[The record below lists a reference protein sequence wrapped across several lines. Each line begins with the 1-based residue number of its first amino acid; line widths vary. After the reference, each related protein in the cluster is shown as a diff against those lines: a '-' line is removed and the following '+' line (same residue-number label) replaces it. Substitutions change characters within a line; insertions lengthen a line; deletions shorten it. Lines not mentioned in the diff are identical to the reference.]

1 MFSLQ
6 LLQRP
11 ERARRELHDIGCRQT
26 GILHPH
32 PHPQRSTRLTLDCA
46 PVPVAIPPPP
56 GILCPCGTCCN
67 FLLAT
72 TTGGSS
78 SHPGCRRTTRRLRR
92 PHHHELAS
100 FHGTVART
108 RVFLRVP
115 ALVEA
120 PKRELGCV
128 RTKPE
133 AKTSTKKKDL
143 AKFCN
148 FFDFWLIKKFNCNEW
163 RVGAPPFLAIF
174 WGKPA
179 FEQLHFSL
187 TSHSLPKIPA
197 VLPRSGHSNLFD
209 FASNPEIFFH
219 PLPAAAS
226 TPPPVHN
233 LRFRPLD
240 LYFLRENTTVS
251 LRRNRC
257 KSKVL

>member
-1 MFSLQ
+1 MALSHAPEFSCACPPWWRHQ
-6 LLQRP
+6 KDVRP
-11 ERARRELHDIGCRQT
+11 
-26 GILHPH
+26 
-32 PHPQRSTRLTLDCA
+32 
-46 PVPVAIPPPP
+46 
-56 GILCPCGTCCN
+56 
-67 FLLAT
+67 
-72 TTGGSS
+72 
-78 SHPGCRRTTRRLRR
+78 
-92 PHHHELAS
+92 
-100 FHGTVART
+100 
-108 RVFLRVP
+108 
-115 ALVEA
+115 
-120 PKRELGCV
+120 
-128 RTKPE
+128 KPE
-133 AKTSTKKKDL
+133 APHQHNKKRL
-143 AKFCN
+143 GQILQL
-148 FFDFWLIKKFNCNEW
+148 FDFGCCKKFNCNEVG
-163 RVGAPPFLAIF
+163 VGAPPFLAIF

-226 TPPPVHN
+226 TPPPVPN

>member
-1 MFSLQ
+1 MALSHASELSCACPPWWRHQKESWAVCVRSQKPHTSTTKKRLCQILQ
-6 LLQRP
+6 L
-11 ERARRELHDIGCRQT
+11 
-26 GILHPH
+26 
-32 PHPQRSTRLTLDCA
+32 
-46 PVPVAIPPPP
+46 
-56 GILCPCGTCCN
+56 
-67 FLLAT
+67 
-72 TTGGSS
+72 
-78 SHPGCRRTTRRLRR
+78 
-92 PHHHELAS
+92 
-100 FHGTVART
+100 
-108 RVFLRVP
+108 
-115 ALVEA
+115 
-120 PKRELGCV
+120 
-128 RTKPE
+128 
-133 AKTSTKKKDL
+133 
-143 AKFCN
+143 
-148 FFDFWLIKKFNCNEW
+148 FDFGRCKKFNCNEEE
-163 RVGAPPFLAIF
+163 VGAPPFLAIF

-226 TPPPVHN
+226 TPPPVPN